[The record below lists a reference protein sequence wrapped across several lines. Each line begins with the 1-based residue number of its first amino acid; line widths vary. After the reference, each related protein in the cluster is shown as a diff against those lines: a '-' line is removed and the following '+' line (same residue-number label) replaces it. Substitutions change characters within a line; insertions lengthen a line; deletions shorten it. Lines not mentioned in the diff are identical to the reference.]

1 MLYEENSVSELPG
14 GCPKIPLPHSLFPRG
29 RFYLAYDENI
39 AMVLADFVVHETINL
54 LWPRSKLIGKIIE
67 DSKCFD
73 STNRIICFA
82 FIFNFNSSNS
92 PFHRQNTW
100 WSFVRW
106 LFESLDGILWCDHSD
121 ESSLPV
127 LTHSSIWFSKFHR
140 EKFENLVEICFWLNL
155 AVKGSR

>member
-1 MLYEENSVSELPG
+1 MKKIPPGSVSELPG
-14 GCPKIPLPHSLFPRG
+14 GCPKISLPRSLCLRG
-29 RFYLAYDENI
+29 RFYLAYDKNI

-106 LFESLDGILWCDHSD
+106 LFESLDGILAYDVTIQMKALCLYLHI
-121 ESSLPV
+121 V
-127 LTHSSIWFSKFHR
+127 LFGFQNFTERNLKIWSKFA
-140 EKFENLVEICFWLNL
+140 F
-155 AVKGSR
+155 G

>member
-1 MLYEENSVSELPG
+1 MFQSFLGDVLRSRSLAACASEADFTLRMIKILPWSW
-14 GCPKIPLPHSLFPRG
+14 LT
-29 RFYLAYDENI
+29 
-39 AMVLADFVVHETINL
+39 FVVHETINL

-82 FIFNFNSSNS
+82 FTFNFNSSNS

-106 LFESLDGILWCDHSD
+106 LFESLDGILWCDHSN

-140 EKFENLVEICFWLNL
+140 EKFEIWSKF
-155 AVKGSR
+155 AFR

>member
-29 RFYLAYDENI
+29 RFYLAYDENM
-39 AMVLADFVVHETINL
+39 AMVLADYVVHETINL
-54 LWPRSKLIGKIIE
+54 LMPRSKLICKIIE

-73 STNRIICFA
+73 WANRIICFA
-82 FIFNFNSSNS
+82 FIWQTLTLLIN
-92 PFHRQNTW
+92 PFMT
-100 WSFVRW
+100 
-106 LFESLDGILWCDHSD
+106 LTFESVDEILWCDHSN